1 MCYTNGISTTGSKTL
16 GIRKKH
22 FPHNGA
28 AKQSSFILLLNIGI
42 IKNILKYKRKSI
54 NLNMHIP
61 WLYNLIVENLFSGIR
76 MFKLS
81 EHEMVEQTPHLGM

>member
-1 MCYTNGISTTGSKTL
+1 MGRRMCYTNGIPTTGSRTL

-28 AKQSSFILLLNIGI
+28 AKQPPFISLLNIGF
-42 IKNILKYKRKSI
+42 IKNIPKYKRKSI

-61 WLYNLIVENLFSGIR
+61 WLHNFNVENLFSGIR

-81 EHEMVEQTPHLGM
+81 EHEMVE